1 MLDNITDSLDSIT
14 DRLDNVIVRLVAYY
28 IATSLFFASILLLL
42 PDILISITGG
52 EMSSILTILSS
63 PQSGAE
69 VGRLLEKSS
78 VSGADLRLKPEDV
91 ERLLEK
97 SGVFYL
103 PTFVPISMALL
114 FSFFYA
120 LPVTW
125 VYRWTRPRKKY
136 NQDLVH
142 TLLVVPIAISL
153 VVFLVKDSVA
163 LAFSLAGIV
172 AAVQFRTTL
181 RDPLDATYM
190 FIVIGI
196 GLSAG
201 MGIGQV
207 AILASVAF
215 NAVVLGI
222 WRTNYGAKPAVLS
235 GFRLVR
241 PAKSLP
247 GVSGTQAGKIPKP
260 YNAKLRVH
268 TAQVEAAQQA
278 AVALLATY
286 AKQWRQVRIVQQED
300 GTVIVEFDVRLKKT
314 ADPAAFTRELEKS
327 TEGHT
332 VKVELEL

>member
-1 MLDNITDSLDSIT
+1 MLDNIADGLDKIT

-28 IATSLFFASILLLL
+28 IAISLFFASILLLL
-42 PDILISITGG
+42 PDISIYITKG
-52 EMSSILTILSS
+52 EVGSILAILSS
-63 PQSGAE
+63 PQSAAE
-69 VGRLLEKSS
+69 LGHLLEKHG
-78 VSGADLRLKPEDV
+78 VSGADLKLE
-91 ERLLEK
+91 LEK
-97 SGVFYL
+97 SSVFYL
-103 PTFVPISMALL
+103 PTFVQISMALM

-136 NQDLVH
+136 NPDLVH

-153 VVFLVKDSVA
+153 VVFLVKDSIA

-201 MGIGQV
+201 IGIGQV
-207 AILASVAF
+207 AVLASVAF

-222 WRTNYGAKPAVLS
+222 WRMNYGAKPVALS

-247 GVSGTQAGKIPKP
+247 GMSDAQADKVPKP
-260 YNAKLRVH
+260 YNANLRVH
-268 TAQVEAAQQA
+268 TGQVEAAQQA

-286 AKQWRQVRIVQQED
+286 AKRWRQVRVVQQED
-300 GTVIVEFDVRLKKT
+300 GTAIIEFHVRLKKT
-314 ADPAAFTRELEKS
+314 ANPAAFTSELEKS

>member
-1 MLDNITDSLDSIT
+1 MFGNIADRLDNIT

-28 IATSLFFASILLLL
+28 IAISLFFASILLLL
-42 PDILISITGG
+42 PDISIYITKG
-52 EMSSILTILSS
+52 EMSSVLAILSS
-63 PQSGAE
+63 PQFGAE
-69 VGRLLEKSS
+69 FGRLLEESRA
-78 VSGADLRLKPEDV
+78 SGADPRLEPEEI

-97 SGVFYL
+97 SGGFHL
-103 PTFVPISMALL
+103 STFVPISMALL

-136 NQDLVH
+136 NPDLVH

-153 VVFLVKDSVA
+153 VVFLVKDSIA

-201 MGIGQV
+201 IGIGQV

-222 WRTNYGAKPAVLS
+222 WRMNYGAKPVALS

-241 PAKSLP
+241 PAKPLP
-247 GVSGTQAGKIPKP
+247 DVSGTQAGKISKS

-268 TAQVEAAQQA
+268 TAQAEAAEQA

-286 AKQWRQVRIVQQED
+286 AKRWRQVRIVQQED
-300 GTVIVEFDVRLKKT
+300 STVIVEFDVRLKKT

>member
-1 MLDNITDSLDSIT
+1 MLDKIADALDKIT

-28 IATSLFFASILLLL
+28 IAISLFFASILLLL
-42 PDILISITGG
+42 PNISTYMTEG
-52 EMSSILTILSS
+52 EMSSILDILSS
-63 PQSGAE
+63 PQSGAKL
-69 VGRLLEKSS
+69 GRLLEKSS
-78 VSGADLRLKPEDV
+78 GSGAGPGLEPGDI

-97 SGVFYL
+97 SSGFYFS
-103 PTFVPISMALL
+103 TFVPISMALL

-125 VYRWTRPRKKY
+125 VYRWTRPRKRY
-136 NQDLVH
+136 NPALVH

-153 VVFLVKDSVA
+153 VVFLVKDSLA

-201 MGIGQV
+201 IGVGQV

-222 WRTNYGAKPAVLS
+222 WRMNYGAKPAVLS

-247 GVSGTQAGKIPKP
+247 GVNGTQAGKIPKP

-268 TAQVEAAQQA
+268 TVQVEATQQA
-278 AVALLATY
+278 ALALLATY

-332 VKVELEL
+332 IKVELEL

>member
-1 MLDNITDSLDSIT
+1 MFGNIADRLDNIT

-28 IATSLFFASILLLL
+28 IAISLFFESILRLSLGHRTMSF
-42 PDILISITGG
+42 ILAI
-52 EMSSILTILSS
+52 SS
-63 PQSGAE
+63 PLQSGPE
-69 VGRLLEKSS
+69 IGSLLEDPGD
-78 VSGADLRLKPEDV
+78 SGAAPRQFGH
-91 ERLLEK
+91 LLEK
-97 SGVFYL
+97 SGDSDPAAVFL
-103 PTFVPISMALL
+103 QISMALL

-136 NQDLVH
+136 NPDLVH
-142 TLLVVPIAISL
+142 TLLVVPIAIAL
-153 VVFLVKDSVA
+153 VVFLVKDSLA

-201 MGIGQV
+201 IGIGQV

-222 WRTNYGAKPAVLS
+222 WRMNYGAKPVALS

-241 PAKSLP
+241 PAKPLP
-247 GVSGTQAGKIPKP
+247 DVSGTQAGKIPKS

-268 TAQVEAAQQA
+268 TAQAEAAEQA

-286 AKQWRQVRIVQQED
+286 AKRWRQVRIVQQED
-300 GTVIVEFDVRLKKT
+300 STVIVEFDVRLKKT